1 MVVEGVDK
9 EGVEVSVMQDLPII
23 YQEGNKTSNTFLKD
37 EARILLNDICY

>member
-23 YQEGNKTSNTFLKD
+23 YQEGNKTSNTFLTD